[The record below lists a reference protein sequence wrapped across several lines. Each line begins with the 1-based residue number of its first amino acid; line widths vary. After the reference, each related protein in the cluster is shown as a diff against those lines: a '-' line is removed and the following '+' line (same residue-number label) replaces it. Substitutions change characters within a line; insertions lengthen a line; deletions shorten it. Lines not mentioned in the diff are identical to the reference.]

1 MNYASKTKDNLIKII
16 DMKDREITDILA
28 SSLTWGKENDDLKE
42 QQTILIWALFIIAS
56 IGFMF

>member
-16 DMKDREITDILA
+16 DMKDRELDDILC
-28 SSLTWGKENDDLKE
+28 SSITFAKDNDDLKE
-42 QQTILIWALFIIAS
+42 QQTILLWLLFIIAS

>member
-16 DMKDREITDILA
+16 DMKDKEYNDILET
-28 SSLTWGKENDDLKE
+28 SLTWGKENDVLKE
-42 QQTILIWALFIIAS
+42 QQLILFWLLFITAG

>member
-16 DMKDREITDILA
+16 DMKDRELDDYL
-28 SSLTWGKENDDLKE
+28 SQSLFFAKGNDDLKD
-42 QQTILIWALFIIAS
+42 QQTILIWLLFITAS

>member
-16 DMKDREITDILA
+16 DMKDREMDDILC
-28 SSLTWGKENDDLKE
+28 SSITFAKDNDDLKE
-42 QQTILIWALFIIAS
+42 QQTILIWSLFIIAS

>member
-16 DMKDREITDILA
+16 DMKDREITDILS

-42 QQTILIWALFIIAS
+42 QQTILIWLLFIIAS

>member
-1 MNYASKTKDNLIKII
+1 
-16 DMKDREITDILA
+16 MKDREITDILS

-42 QQTILIWALFIIAS
+42 QQTILIWLLFIIAS

>member
-16 DMKDREITDILA
+16 DMKDREITDILS
-28 SSLTWGKENDDLKE
+28 SSLTWGKENDALKE
-42 QQTILIWALFIIAS
+42 QQTILIWLLFIIAS

>member
-16 DMKDREITDILA
+16 DMKDREMDDILC
-28 SSLTWGKENDDLKE
+28 SSITIDKKNDDLND
-42 QQTILIWALFIIAS
+42 QQLILFWLLFITAS

>member
-16 DMKDREITDILA
+16 DMKDREYNDILA
-28 SSLTWGKENDDLKE
+28 SSLTWGKENDDLKD
-42 QQTILIWALFIIAS
+42 QQVILFWLLFITAG

>member
-16 DMKDREITDILA
+16 DMKDREMDDILC
-28 SSLTWGKENDDLKE
+28 SSITIAKKNDDLNE
-42 QQTILIWALFIIAS
+42 QQTILIWLLFIIAS

>member
-16 DMKDREITDILA
+16 DMKDRELDDYL
-28 SSLTWGKENDDLKE
+28 SQSLFFAKGNDDLKE
-42 QQTILIWALFIIAS
+42 QQTILIWLLFIIAS

>member
-16 DMKDREITDILA
+16 DMKDREMDDILSNTITIA
-28 SSLTWGKENDDLKE
+28 KKNDDLNE
-42 QQTILIWALFIIAS
+42 QQTILIWLLFITAS

>member
-16 DMKDREITDILA
+16 DMKDREYNDILA
-28 SSLTWGKENDDLKE
+28 SSLTWGKENDVLKE
-42 QQTILIWALFIIAS
+42 QQTILFWLLFITAG

>member
-16 DMKDREITDILA
+16 DMKDREMDDILC
-28 SSLTWGKENDDLKE
+28 SSITIAKKNDDLND
-42 QQTILIWALFIIAS
+42 QQLILFWLLFITAS

>member
-1 MNYASKTKDNLIKII
+1 MNYNSSTKARLVQLLEIKDNELEGIEGI
-16 DMKDREITDILA
+16 R
-28 SSLTWGKENDDLKE
+28 E

>member
-16 DMKDREITDILA
+16 DMKDRELDDILC
-28 SSLTWGKENDDLKE
+28 SSITIAKKNDDLND
-42 QQTILIWALFIIAS
+42 QQLILFWLLFITAS

>member
-16 DMKDREITDILA
+16 DMKDREMDSILSDTLSIA
-28 SSLTWGKENDDLKE
+28 KKNDVFRE
-42 QQTILIWALFIIAS
+42 QQLILFWLLFITAG

>member
-16 DMKDREITDILA
+16 DMKDREMDDILC
-28 SSLTWGKENDDLKE
+28 SSITFAKDNDDLKE
-42 QQTILIWALFIIAS
+42 QQTILIWLLFIIAS

>member
-16 DMKDREITDILA
+16 DMKDREITDILS

>member
-42 QQTILIWALFIIAS
+42 QQTILIWLLFIIAS